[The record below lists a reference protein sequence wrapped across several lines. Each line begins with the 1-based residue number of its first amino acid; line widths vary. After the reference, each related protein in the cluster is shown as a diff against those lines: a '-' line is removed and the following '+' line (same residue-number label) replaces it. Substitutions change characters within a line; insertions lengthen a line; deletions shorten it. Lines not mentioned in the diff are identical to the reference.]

1 MKKLFIAHE
10 PISPAEEMHLQ
21 VDHGLDVKDVP
32 SVEEVSDWLYKH
44 TGCILESDY
53 DELALSI
60 IDLFTD
66 TEP

>member
-1 MKKLFIAHE
+1 MKLFISQGCSLQEA
-10 PISPAEEMHLQ
+10 MHLQ

-32 SVEEVSDWLYKH
+32 SVEEVADTL
-44 TGCILESDY
+44 SDY
-53 DELALSI
+53 VATLPGWDFDEVARVI

>member
-1 MKKLFIAHE
+1 MKLFIAYE
-10 PISPAEEMHLQ
+10 PLSPAEEMHLQ

-32 SVEEVSDWLYKH
+32 SVEEVADML
-44 TGCILESDY
+44 SDY
-53 DELALSI
+53 IVTTPWDSDEVAQVI